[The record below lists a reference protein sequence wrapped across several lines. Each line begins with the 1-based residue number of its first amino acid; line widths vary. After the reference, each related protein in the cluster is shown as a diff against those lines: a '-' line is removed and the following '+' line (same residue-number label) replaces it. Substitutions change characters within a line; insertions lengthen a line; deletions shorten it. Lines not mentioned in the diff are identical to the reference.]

1 MRDRLGR
8 DFGRDFAEEMDREFE
23 HRAFLVDQA
32 VELAVGAP
40 AEMTAARQ
48 IAYILG
54 DSRDF
59 KRFAV
64 DAGVVPIGVPDENRM
79 VG

>member
-1 MRDRLGR
+1 MRDRLSR
-8 DFGRDFAEEMDREFE
+8 DCGRDFAEEVDREFE

-32 VELAVGAP
+32 VEFAVSAP
-40 AEMTAARQ
+40 AEMTAARHV
-48 IAYILG
+48 AYILG